1 MQFFRDVTV
10 GPEARAGV
18 ESLMGGAE
26 DWPAQPL
33 QLPASEFAT
42 VLAQGFSGLRFPA
55 KLEGRYQQGRAAERL
70 RLLRGGAFW
79 VLLLW
84 NSLLLTDWLMVRDQF
99 SNALQLRLLFY
110 SPLCLLWLLGIKHL
124 SSNAREWVAAG
135 MGPVGAIGTIFL
147 SLNSHDEL
155 APPYLVVLCMVQLI
169 NGGMLQLRF
178 WKAVLVDVVILMM
191 YAWAALALPNPPM
204 EVVIAMTLVMV
215 SVTVFTLYGSYWLE
229 HEDRTNW
236 LMLEHERGLQ
246 SQLVQANQQLERLS
260 RVDPLTALANRRHF
274 DEFLQH
280 TWARASHDGDDVA
293 LLMIDVDH
301 FKAYNDQHGHPAG
314 DACLQAVAETLRDC
328 LRRPEDLVARYGGE
342 EFIALLSH
350 SDLAVAMA
358 AAERVRAAVDADGTT
373 PVTVSIGV
381 ASVRPGAAAITPTRL
396 MVAADQALYQAKGA
410 GRNTVRAA
418 DVQPTLDLAGGVPDA
433 LAPGPMEVDPPSAA
447 HNEVALAQSRID
459 RSCSWM
465 RFPAILEQQFLNDVA
480 PARLRYLVLS
490 GILSLIV
497 FNGFLGVDY
506 LMARDVFDLAVKIR
520 LGLFTP
526 MAVGLLLLG
535 WFGRDWVLRTVPP
548 LGVECLVLVS
558 GVFAAACLAYILAA
572 THSPT
577 GQYYHVGLMVVIIYT
592 NIVQR
597 LRFWYALACSV
608 AILAMHIGGVLMVP
622 AFNDRLILPVIFL
635 VGATVVFTLMANY
648 AMERDERKRYL
659 LSLRQKQ
666 LLQELDEVHQRL
678 QNLARVDVLTG
689 AYNRRH
695 LQEYLRQIWQRAQHG
710 QGEVAV
716 IMLDVDHFKKFND
729 RYGHPA
735 GDLCLVQVAE
745 VMRACL
751 RRPGDLVA
759 RYGGEEFIA
768 VLPQTGAELARQAAE
783 RIRLAVQ
790 ALQVRHESSDTAAM
804 VTVSVGVASAR
815 AGVGQTESGLIAAAD
830 AALYQAKH
838 GGRNRVALA
847 TSSLR

>member
-1 MQFFRDVTV
+1 MVELAPTPSPAHANELWADGSAQ
-10 GPEARAGV
+10 GPEQ
-18 ESLMGGAE
+18 SPPQ
-26 DWPAQPL
+26 D
-33 QLPASEFAT
+33 ASEFAT

-55 KLEGRYQQGRAAERL
+55 DLEGRYQQGRADERL
-70 RLLRGGAFW
+70 RLNRRGAFW

-99 SNALQLRLLFY
+99 GSALQLRLLFY
-110 SPLCLLWLLGIKHL
+110 TPLCLLWLLSLKRL
-124 SSNAREWVAAG
+124 SGTAREWVAAV
-135 MGPVGAIGTIFL
+135 MGPVGAAVTIHL
-147 SLNSHDEL
+147 CLTSQDEL

-169 NGGMLQLRF
+169 NGGMMQLRF
-178 WKAVLVDVVILMM
+178 WKAVMVDAVILVM
-191 YAWAALALPNPPM
+191 YAWVALTLPNPPIAIM
-204 EVVIAMTLVMV
+204 IAMTLVMV

-236 LMLEHERGLQ
+236 LMLEHEQGLQ
-246 SQLVQANQQLERLS
+246 HQLVQANQQLERLS
-260 RVDPLTALANRRHF
+260 RFDPLTALANRRHF

-293 LLMIDVDH
+293 LLMIDIDH
-301 FKAYNDQHGHPAG
+301 FKSYNDQHGHPAG
-314 DACLQAVAETLRDC
+314 DACLQSVADTLREC
-328 LRRPEDLVARYGGE
+328 LRKPEDLVARYGGE

-350 SDLAVAMA
+350 SDLAAAMA
-358 AAERVRAAVDADGTT
+358 AAERVRAGVAGGTT

-381 ASVRPGAAAITPTRL
+381 ASVRPGSDAVTPATL
-396 MVAADQALYQAKGA
+396 LAAADQALYQAKGD

-418 DVQPTLDLAGGVPDA
+418 DVHPRPDDAQVVPDA
-433 LAPGPMEVDPPSAA
+433 VAPLPVELARPPSAQD
-447 HNEVALAQSRID
+447 EVAVAQALID

-465 RFPAILEQQFLNDVA
+465 RFPAALEQQFLNDGA

-490 GILSLIV
+490 GVLSLIV

-506 LMARDVFDLAVKIR
+506 LMARDVFDLAVQIR
-520 LGLFTP
+520 LGVFTP
-526 MAVGLLLLG
+526 LAIALLLLG

-548 LGVECLVLVS
+548 LLVECLVLVS

-572 THSPT
+572 TRSPT
-577 GQYYHVGLMVVIIYT
+577 GQYYHVGLMVVVIYA

-622 AFNDRLILPVIFL
+622 AFNERLILPVIFL

-659 LSLRQKQ
+659 LVLRQKH
-666 LLQELDEVHQRL
+666 LLRELDEVHHRL

-695 LQEYLRQIWQRAQHG
+695 LQDYLRQTWQRAQHG
-710 QGEVAV
+710 QGDVAV
-716 IMLDVDHFKKFND
+716 IMLDVDHFKKYND

-735 GDLCLVQVAE
+735 GDRCLVQVAE
-745 VMRACL
+745 VMRSCL

-768 VLPQTGAELARQAAE
+768 VLPQTSPELAQQAAE

-790 ALQVRHESSDTAAM
+790 ALQVRHESSDTAAV
-804 VTVSVGVASAR
+804 VTVSVGVAGAQ
-815 AGVGQTESGLIAAAD
+815 AGQGQNESDLIAAAD

-838 GGRNRVALA
+838 AGRNQVSLA
-847 TSSLR
+847 TTAVRR